1 MDGMNISEILNL
13 LLGGG
18 LVATIAAICT
28 LRATVRKAKA
38 ESMKA
43 EADAET
49 VRMDNAEHA
58 TRILV
63 ENIVKPLKEE
73 LNETRRYLEASK
85 REMARLR
92 KAIDTANS
100 CRHHDDC
107 PVLVGLRDQPKG
119 ERGHGG
125 KRETSIR
132 GHPAERGAPDLD
144 GTVPQEEARLEIP
157 LSELADLPEK
167 AEYRAKNGRAGA
179 TVQNKGGTIV
189 VFATCD
195 SLQRQCE
202 YYESQATIYR
212 NALEQQKNEARTEKE
227 RSPNPWKTLLT
238 AFIAGVAAGIV
249 STLLTRRIWQKR
261 ISCTA
266 SVS

>member
-1 MDGMNISEILNL
+1 MDGMNISEALNV

-18 LVATIAAICT
+18 LVATIVAICT

-107 PVLVGLRDQPKG
+107 PVLVGLHDKQKG
-119 ERGHGG
+119 ERGQGG
-125 KRETSIR
+125 KREANIR
-132 GHPAERGAPDLD
+132 GHPPERGEAGMD
-144 GTVPQEEARLEIP
+144 G
-157 LSELADLPEK
+157 DGPE
-167 AEYRAKNGRAGA
+167 G
-179 TVQNKGGTIV
+179 
-189 VFATCD
+189 
-195 SLQRQCE
+195 
-202 YYESQATIYR
+202 
-212 NALEQQKNEARTEKE
+212 
-227 RSPNPWKTLLT
+227 
-238 AFIAGVAAGIV
+238 GVAAGD
-249 STLLTRRIWQKR
+249 SHR
-261 ISCTA
+261 
-266 SVS
+266 

>member
-1 MDGMNISEILNL
+1 MNISEILNV

-18 LVATIAAICT
+18 LVATIVAICT
-28 LRATVRKAKA
+28 LESTVRKAKA

-73 LNETRRYLEASK
+73 LNETRKYLEASK

-100 CRHHDDC
+100 CKHHDDC
-107 PVLVGLRDQPKG
+107 PVLVGLRDKPKSD
-119 ERGHGG
+119 RCHGG

-132 GHPAERGAPDLD
+132 GQSPERGSSDLD
-144 GTVPQEEARLEIP
+144 RDR
-157 LSELADLPEK
+157 S
-167 AEYRAKNGRAGA
+167 AG
-179 TVQNKGGTIV
+179 G
-189 VFATCD
+189 
-195 SLQRQCE
+195 
-202 YYESQATIYR
+202 SQAGD
-212 NALEQQKNEARTEKE
+212 
-227 RSPNPWKTLLT
+227 P
-238 AFIAGVAAGIV
+238 
-249 STLLTRRIWQKR
+249 
-261 ISCTA
+261 
-266 SVS
+266 SVGSD

>member
-1 MDGMNISEILNL
+1 MTLSEILNV

-18 LVATIAAICT
+18 LVATIVAICT
-28 LRATVRKAKA
+28 LESTVRKAKA

-100 CRHHDDC
+100 CKHHDDC
-107 PVLVGLRDQPKG
+107 PVLVGLRDKPKSD
-119 ERGHGG
+119 RCHGG

-132 GHPAERGAPDLD
+132 GQPPERGSSDLD
-144 GTVPQEEARLEIP
+144 RDSST
-157 LSELADLPEK
+157 
-167 AEYRAKNGRAGA
+167 
-179 TVQNKGGTIV
+179 GG
-189 VFATCD
+189 
-195 SLQRQCE
+195 
-202 YYESQATIYR
+202 SQAGDT
-212 NALEQQKNEARTEKE
+212 
-227 RSPNPWKTLLT
+227 
-238 AFIAGVAAGIV
+238 
-249 STLLTRRIWQKR
+249 
-261 ISCTA
+261 
-266 SVS
+266 SVGSD

>member
-1 MDGMNISEILNL
+1 MDGMNISEVLNI

-18 LVATIAAICT
+18 LVATIVAICT
-28 LRATVRKAKA
+28 LQATIRKAKA

-100 CRHHDDC
+100 CKHHDDC
-107 PVLVGLRDQPKG
+107 PVLVGLRDKPKS
-119 ERGHGG
+119 ERGNGG

-132 GHPAERGAPDLD
+132 GHPPERGPSNMD
-144 GTVPQEEARLEIP
+144 GDST
-157 LSELADLPEK
+157 
-167 AEYRAKNGRAGA
+167 AGGSQA
-179 TVQNKGGTIV
+179 GDTSGGT
-189 VFATCD
+189 D
-195 SLQRQCE
+195 
-202 YYESQATIYR
+202 
-212 NALEQQKNEARTEKE
+212 
-227 RSPNPWKTLLT
+227 
-238 AFIAGVAAGIV
+238 
-249 STLLTRRIWQKR
+249 
-261 ISCTA
+261 
-266 SVS
+266 